1 MKKKSISLFFLQRN
15 NSRYLLQYFIKRNYL
30 EYINNKK
37 NNISPFLL
45 LPPPPLIIEV
55 FVYFFVN
62 KQLLRKKN
70 HFFKEL
76 LTNVDQRVKINVLL
90 LALDLF
96 WKRNLKNYNYYCN
109 NMFLKKSKLMK
120 MEKKI
125 WRRYELLTKKKQK
138 FQKLI

>member
-62 KQLLRKKN
+62 KLLRKKN

-120 MEKKI
+120 MEK
-125 WRRYELLTKKKQK
+125 RFGEDMNC
-138 FQKLI
+138 

>member
-1 MKKKSISLFFLQRN
+1 MGTTTNKMKKKSISLFFLQRS

-45 LPPPPLIIEV
+45 LPPPLLIIEV

-62 KQLLRKKN
+62 KLLRKKN

-96 WKRNLKNYNYYCN
+96 
-109 NMFLKKSKLMK
+109 
-120 MEKKI
+120 
-125 WRRYELLTKKKQK
+125 
-138 FQKLI
+138 